1 MNKKLLKSDISTFQE
16 TQVAKE
22 YSNLDFSIVLIQP
35 EHTANIG
42 AIARVMKNFNFKKL
56 IIYDPIEKVEEI
68 KSYKTQGYA
77 MHGKD
82 VLFNSEIITIKDKKD
97 YLTKYKKLM
106 ERFDLVIATTA
117 KGKHFRNIRRLSIF
131 PNDLTLPISENPL
144 QIALVFGKESH
155 GLTNEEVE
163 IADILL
169 RVPTSNLYPTL
180 NLSHACG
187 IILYEIFKKI
197 NVINIG
203 RGEKP
208 VLLANKNEK
217 QVLYD
222 IINKLITKLKIR
234 THKKENVYFAFK
246 NVFERAF
253 VSRKEISLILSVFS
267 KLDSLIK
274 KRKIYKN

>member
-1 MNKKLLKSDISTFQE
+1 MNKKLLNRDVSTFQE
-16 TQVAKE
+16 TQVAEE
-22 YSNLDFSIVLIQP
+22 YRNLNFSIVLIQP
-35 EHTANIG
+35 EHAANIG
-42 AIARVMKNFNFKKL
+42 SIARVMKNFNFKSL
-56 IIYDPIEKVEEI
+56 IIFDPVEKIEKI

-97 YLTKYKKLM
+97 YLTKYKELM

-117 KGKHFRNIRRLSIF
+117 KGKHFRNIRRLATF
-131 PNDLTLPISENPL
+131 PDDLALPISKNAL

-155 GLTNEEVE
+155 GLTNEEIEV
-163 IADILL
+163 ADILL
-169 RVPTSNLYPTL
+169 RVPTSNSYPTL

-197 NVINIG
+197 NIINIG

-208 VLLANKNEK
+208 VLLASKNEK

-234 THKKENVYFAFK
+234 THKKENIFFAFK

>member
-1 MNKKLLKSDISTFQE
+1 MNKKLLKKDISTFQE
-16 TQVAKE
+16 TQVAEE
-22 YSNLDFSIVLIQP
+22 YRNLNFSIVLIQP
-35 EHTANIG
+35 EHAANIG
-42 AIARVMKNFNFKKL
+42 SISRVMKNFNFKRL
-56 IIYDPIEKVEEI
+56 VIFNPIEKIDDI

-82 VLFNSEIITIKDKKD
+82 VLFNSEIITINDKND
-97 YLTKYKKLM
+97 YLTKYKELM
-106 ERFDLVIATTA
+106 DRFDLVIATTA
-117 KGKHFRNIRRLSIF
+117 KGQHFRNIRRLSIF

-155 GLTNEEVE
+155 GLTNEEIEV
-163 IADILL
+163 ADILL
-169 RVPTSNLYPTL
+169 RVPTSNYYPTL
-180 NLSHACG
+180 NLSQACG

-222 IINKLITKLKIR
+222 IINQLIFKLKIR
-234 THKKENVYFAFK
+234 THKKENVFFAFK

>member
-1 MNKKLLKSDISTFQE
+1 MNKKLLKKDISTFQE
-16 TQVAKE
+16 TQVAEE
-22 YSNLDFSIVLIQP
+22 YSNLNFSIVLIQP
-35 EHTANIG
+35 EHAANIG
-42 AIARVMKNFNFKKL
+42 SIARVMKNFNFKSL
-56 IIYDPIEKVEEI
+56 IIFNPSEKVEEI
-68 KSYKTQGYA
+68 KSYKSQGYA

-82 VLFNSEIITIKDKKD
+82 ILFNSEIIIINEKND
-97 YLTKYKKLM
+97 YLTKYKELM
-106 ERFDLVIATTA
+106 KRFDLVIATTA
-117 KGKHFRNIRRLSIF
+117 KGKHFRNIRRLAIF
-131 PNDLTLPISENPL
+131 PNDLTLPISEKSL

-155 GLTNEEVE
+155 GLTNEEIEV
-163 IADILL
+163 ANILL
-169 RVPTSNLYPTL
+169 RVPTSNSYPTL

-234 THKKENVYFAFK
+234 KHKKENVFFAFK
-246 NVFERAF
+246 NVFERTF
-253 VSRKEISLILSVFS
+253 VSRKEISLILSLFS

-274 KRKIYKN
+274 KRKIYKI

>member
-1 MNKKLLKSDISTFQE
+1 MNKKLLKRDISTFQE
-16 TQVAKE
+16 TQVAEE
-22 YSNLDFSIVLIQP
+22 YRNLNFSIVLIQP
-35 EHTANIG
+35 EHVANIG
-42 AIARVMKNFNFKKL
+42 SIARVMKNFNFKSL
-56 IIYDPIEKVEEI
+56 VIFDPFEKVEEI
-68 KSYKTQGYA
+68 KSYKAQGYA

-82 VLFNSEIITIKDKKD
+82 VLFNSEILSFKDNKD
-97 YLTKYKKLM
+97 YLIKYKELM
-106 ERFDLVIATTA
+106 ERFDLIIATTA

-131 PNDLTLPISENPL
+131 PNDLALPISENPL
-144 QIALVFGKESH
+144 QIALIFGKESH
-155 GLTNEEVE
+155 GLTNEEIEV
-163 IADILL
+163 ADILL
-169 RVPTSNLYPTL
+169 RVPTSNFYPTL

-197 NVINIG
+197 NFINIG

-222 IINKLITKLKIR
+222 IINKLIEKLKIR
-234 THKKENVYFAFK
+234 THKKENVFFAFN

-274 KRKIYKN
+274 KRKLYKN

>member
-1 MNKKLLKSDISTFQE
+1 MNKKLLKRDISTFEE
-16 TQVAKE
+16 TQIAEE
-22 YSNLDFSIVLIQP
+22 YRNLNFSIVLIQP
-35 EHTANIG
+35 EHAANIG
-42 AIARVMKNFNFKKL
+42 SIARIMKNFNFKRL
-56 IIYDPIEKVEEI
+56 VIFNPIEKVEEI
-68 KSYKTQGYA
+68 KSYKAQGYA

-82 VLFNSEIITIKDKKD
+82 VLFNSEILTIKDKKD
-97 YLTKYKKLM
+97 YLTKYKELM
-106 ERFDLVIATTA
+106 ERFDLIIATTA
-117 KGKHFRNIRRLSIF
+117 KGKHFRNIRRLATF
-131 PNDLTLPISENPL
+131 PDDLALPISENPL
-144 QIALVFGKESH
+144 HIALIFGKESH
-155 GLTNEEVE
+155 GLTNEEIEV
-163 IADILL
+163 ADILL
-169 RVPTSNLYPTL
+169 RVPTSNSYPTL

-222 IINKLITKLKIR
+222 IFNQLITKLKIR
-234 THKKENVYFAFK
+234 THKKENVFFAFK

>member
-1 MNKKLLKSDISTFQE
+1 MNKKLLKKDISTFQE
-16 TQVAKE
+16 TQVAEE
-22 YSNLDFSIVLIQP
+22 YRNLNFSIVLIQP
-35 EHTANIG
+35 EHAANIG
-42 AIARVMKNFNFKKL
+42 SISRVMKNFNFKRL
-56 IIYDPIEKVEEI
+56 VIFNPIEKIDDI

-82 VLFNSEIITIKDKKD
+82 VLFNSEIITINDKKD
-97 YLTKYKKLM
+97 YLTKYKELM

-155 GLTNEEVE
+155 GLTNEEIEV
-163 IADILL
+163 ADILL
-169 RVPTSNLYPTL
+169 RVPTSNYYPTL

-197 NVINIG
+197 NIINIG

-222 IINKLITKLKIR
+222 IINQLINKLKIR
-234 THKKENVYFAFK
+234 THKKENIFFAFK